1 MIKELKIIN
10 LFGQFD
16 YHIVFKDVGITIIT
30 GPNGFGKS
38 TVLKIIESLGEKDL
52 YDLCQFPFKKIIA
65 KTTNQYITVEK
76 NNDSVIVNNCVLS
89 FFPERIMEN
98 WHRRKGIPFVERIA
112 PNTFVDLR
120 YDKILTSQEYSA
132 LIKEYNNDNDISDR
146 LILINY
152 DQSKSIKK
160 DGAKY
165 KELQKQLE
173 LFKQDVGN
181 IKFIKEQRLI
191 RKETIDEGYYLRDE
205 KTKVIEVITEL
216 PEKMMSRIKDVVLK
230 YSEISSKLDSSFP
243 ARLFEAEKTISQDE
257 YINSLGKIILKQEKI
272 QDYNLIKDLHII
284 SIGSYKEDYAKALK
298 VYIDDTTEKLS
309 VYNDLI
315 RRLDTFVQ
323 TINRKLYNKKI
334 IVSSEFG
341 LKVIREDGQELDLNK
356 LSSGEQ
362 QIIVLYYELI
372 FEIQDKTILMID
384 EPEISL
390 HVAWQRTLMDDLQKI
405 IHLKDDDLFVII
417 ATHSPQV
424 INNNWNTIVDL
435 GEQNGNK

>member
-1 MIKELKIIN
+1 M
-10 LFGQFD
+10 
-16 YHIVFKDVGITIIT
+16 
-30 GPNGFGKS
+30 
-38 TVLKIIESLGEKDL
+38 
-52 YDLCQFPFKKIIA
+52 
-65 KTTNQYITVEK
+65 
-76 NNDSVIVNNCVLS
+76 
-89 FFPERIMEN
+89 
-98 WHRRKGIPFVERIA
+98 
-112 PNTFVDLR
+112 
-120 YDKILTSQEYSA
+120 
-132 LIKEYNNDNDISDR
+132 
-146 LILINY
+146 INY
-152 DQSKSIKK
+152 DQSKSAKK
-160 DGAKY
+160 ECSKY
-165 KELQKQLE
+165 KELQKQLD
-173 LFKQDVGN
+173 LFKQDIGN

-191 RKETIDEGYYLRDE
+191 RKETIDEGYYLREE

-216 PEKMMSRIKDVVLK
+216 PEKMMSKIKDVVLK

-243 ARLFEAEKTISQDE
+243 KRLFEAEKTISQDE
-257 YINSLGKIILKQEKI
+257 YVNSLSKIISQQEKI

-284 SIGSYKEDYAKALK
+284 SIGSYKEDYEKALK

-315 RRLDTFVQ
+315 KRLDTFVQ

-405 IHLKDDDLFVII
+405 INLKDDDLFVII

>member
-10 LFGQFD
+10 LFGQFN
-16 YHIVFKDVGITIIT
+16 YHIVFKDAGITIIT

-52 YDLCQFPFKKIIA
+52 YDLCQFPFEKIIA
-65 KTTNQYITVEK
+65 KTTNQSITVEK
-76 NNDSVIVNNCVLS
+76 NNDSVIVNNCALL
-89 FFPERIMEN
+89 FFPERIMEK
-98 WHRRKGIPFVERIA
+98 WHKRKGIPFVERIA
-112 PNTFVDLR
+112 PNTFLDLR
-120 YDKILTSQEYSA
+120 YDKILTSQEYST
-132 LIKEYNNDNDISDR
+132 LITEYNDDNDISDR

-152 DQSKSIKK
+152 DQSKSAKK
-160 DGAKY
+160 ECSKY
-165 KELQKQLE
+165 KELQKQLD
-173 LFKQDVGN
+173 LFKQDIGN

-191 RKETIDEGYYLRDE
+191 RKETIDEGYYLREE

-216 PEKMMSRIKDVVLK
+216 PEKMMSKIKDVVLK

-243 ARLFEAEKTISQDE
+243 KRLFEAEKTISQDE
-257 YINSLGKIILKQEKI
+257 YVNSLSKIISQQEKI

-284 SIGSYKEDYAKALK
+284 SIGSYKEDYEKALK

-315 RRLDTFVQ
+315 KRLDTFVQ

-405 IHLKDDDLFVII
+405 INLKDDDLFVII